1 MSAFETL
8 ACDPQVLSES
18 EDELLMLK
26 TQDRISSSCDVS
38 PIMPHKLREA
48 ENSKTG
54 VDMEKLLLERV
65 MLRKELKLRHIQ
77 EKLMKQNE
85 KLRLAEEKVLEYEK
99 MQGMLLFKYTRRL
112 LSLCVDWWTA
122 VQLVSRWCVVQV
134 CLYNCPE
141 KY

>member
-1 MSAFETL
+1 M
-8 ACDPQVLSES
+8 SES

-38 PIMPHKLREA
+38 PIIPYKLREA

-77 EKLMKQNE
+77 KKLMRQNE

-99 MQGMLLFKYTRRL
+99 IQGMLLFRYTRRF
-112 LSLCVDWWTA
+112 LSLCVDWWTV

-134 CLYNCPE
+134 CLYICP
-141 KY
+141 

>member
-1 MSAFETL
+1 M
-8 ACDPQVLSES
+8 SES

-38 PIMPHKLREA
+38 PIIPYKLREA

-77 EKLMKQNE
+77 EKLMRQNE

-99 MQGMLLFKYTRRL
+99 IQGMLLFRYTRRF
-112 LSLCVDWWTA
+112 LSLCVDWWTV
-122 VQLVSRWCVVQV
+122 VQLVSKWFVVQV
-134 CLYNCPE
+134 CLYICP
-141 KY
+141 

>member
-1 MSAFETL
+1 
-8 ACDPQVLSES
+8 
-18 EDELLMLK
+18 MLK

-38 PIMPHKLREA
+38 PIIPYKLREA

-77 EKLMKQNE
+77 EKLMRQNE

-99 MQGMLLFKYTRRL
+99 IQGMLLFRYTRRF
-112 LSLCVDWWTA
+112 LSLCVDWWTV

-134 CLYNCPE
+134 CLYICP
-141 KY
+141 